1 MTRPASSEMQAC
13 MDLGSNSFHLLIGR
27 WRRGQIEIVERCSE
41 RVLLGEGVRS
51 SGRISDAAMARGLA
65 CLNTFNDLMRQ
76 HPVERYWAL
85 GTNTFRVAS
94 NASDFIATAAEQ
106 GVRISTISG
115 VQEAVLI
122 YAGVLSALPEDEARR
137 LVVDIGG
144 GSTEVIVGH
153 GRDRLLTQSLTVGS
167 VAWRDSYFAQGQ
179 TTVSEVES
187 GLAQGLADAQS
198 SFSSIAPAVRTA
210 GWDQALASSGTIKML
225 AGICSAHGF
234 PEGEVSQRALQT
246 LRPLFV
252 AQAVSGGELEGLKER
267 RRDLL
272 LAGWCVLLGL
282 MQAYEVETIRFSA
295 TALREGMLDFMVRN
309 QRTLQIA
316 QAADLPGLRRPAQE
330 P

>member
-1 MTRPASSEMQAC
+1 MKAC

-27 WRRGQIEIVERCSE
+27 WRDGEIEVVERCSE
-41 RVLLGEGVRS
+41 RVLLGEGVRA
-51 SGRISDAAMARGLA
+51 SGRISDAAMARGLD
-65 CLNTFNDLMRQ
+65 CLSTFHALMRQ

-85 GTNTFRVAS
+85 GTNTFRVAR
-94 NASDFIATAAEQ
+94 NAGDFIDAAAEQ

-153 GRDRLLTQSLTVGS
+153 GSDRLLTQSLTVGS
-167 VAWRDSYFAQGQ
+167 VTWRDSYFAQGE
-179 TTVSEVES
+179 TTLDQVES
-187 GLAQGLADAQS
+187 GLEQGLADARS
-198 SFSSIAPAVRTA
+198 SFASIAPAVRAA

-225 AGICSAHGF
+225 AGICNAHGF
-234 PEGEVSQRALQT
+234 AEGEVSQEALLT

-252 AQAVSGGELEGLKER
+252 TQAVSGGELAGLKER

-282 MQAYEVETIRFSA
+282 MQAYEVEKIRFSA

-309 QRTLQIA
+309 QRTLNITQE
-316 QAADLPGLRRPAQE
+316 ADLPGLRRPAQE
-330 P
+330 L